1 MQRGVFLGDTGSRS
15 ATAIAHG
22 LGINWGSP
30 GAVVIQVLS
39 RGDSSRPSM
48 LVLLQQ
54 R

>member
-1 MQRGVFLGDTGSRS
+1 MQWGVFLGDLSSRS

-30 GAVVIQVLS
+30 VTVVIQALGL
-39 RGDSSRPSM
+39 GDSSPM
-48 LVLLQQ
+48 LVHFQQ